1 MAGCRTGKNAALDVA
16 HDPAA
21 GHYETAN
28 NAAPYGPAAGEQGVA
43 PVNYEQSPGAMGPAG
58 GGQWAPASAP
68 SNVQGVTTG
77 GDVPPPPSTPRW
89 RFGNSTDSHAADCP
103 CCRGGLA
110 KETNPLSQPVQ
121 LFGVSSDTVRPVSY
135 QEQATPEIPCPPEI
149 DCPTTPQLPLW
160 YDATGGM
167 FTPPDEMIFDGGDDG
182 LEVLIDRDWTVRG
195 LDQEDTVGHY
205 DTLNGRRMVS
215 PSNRVPIYAPRF
227 GSVRKVLGIAG
238 NEGHVALG
246 GVQSELQTM
255 RSEEVAISST
265 TLQQLQPR
273 GQVGQTSPS
282 TFRDRTRGMEM
293 ENEVASSAFE
303 NRFSTFEDLG
313 VIRYGVHDQN
323 DKARLAE
330 GMDAANVW
338 GNIDAA
344 SDVVDNLQIDQLGT
358 GVAAGEAVA
367 IEEDESRPR
376 LRLVKVASRGDALP
390 GETIEFTIRFDNV
403 GNEPIGNVTIL
414 DHLSPRL
421 EVIEGS
427 AQCTVNTDFF
437 VTVQDETTQIFR
449 AEIVDPVQPGQGG
462 IVRFKCLVR

>member
-1 MAGCRTGKNAALDVA
+1 
-16 HDPAA
+16 
-21 GHYETAN
+21 
-28 NAAPYGPAAGEQGVA
+28 
-43 PVNYEQSPGAMGPAG
+43 
-58 GGQWAPASAP
+58 
-68 SNVQGVTTG
+68 
-77 GDVPPPPSTPRW
+77 
-89 RFGNSTDSHAADCP
+89 
-103 CCRGGLA
+103 
-110 KETNPLSQPVQ
+110 
-121 LFGVSSDTVRPVSY
+121 
-135 QEQATPEIPCPPEI
+135 
-149 DCPTTPQLPLW
+149 
-160 YDATGGM
+160 
-167 FTPPDEMIFDGGDDG
+167 
-182 LEVLIDRDWTVRG
+182 
-195 LDQEDTVGHY
+195 HY

-238 NEGHVALG
+238 SEGHVALG